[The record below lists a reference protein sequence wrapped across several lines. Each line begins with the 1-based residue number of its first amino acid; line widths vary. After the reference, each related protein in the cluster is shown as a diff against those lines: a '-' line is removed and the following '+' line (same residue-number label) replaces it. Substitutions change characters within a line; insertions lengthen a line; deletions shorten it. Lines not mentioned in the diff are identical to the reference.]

1 MSFESDYHQYIDEV
15 LLKAEEAD
23 ADEDEEEEDKYPEIW
38 FIFDGVGTYLGQV
51 AQNATGNFHAQITKD
66 DSNEYFDEM
75 FTFLRPLGSDGKE
88 LSHSVAII
96 DVDKEEALDAITG
109 AGFIAKKA
117 TDDDHEEIIRELDKL
132 QTIKG
137 GESKRYSRA
146 KEN

>member
-1 MSFESDYHQYIDEV
+1 MSDEL

-23 ADEDEEEEDKYPEIW
+23 EDIDEKEEDEDKDEKEEDEYPEIW
-38 FIFDGVGTYLGQV
+38 FIFDGVGTYLGQI

-66 DSNEYFDEM
+66 ERNEYFEEM

-88 LSHSVAII
+88 LSHSAVIP

-109 AGFIAKKA
+109 AGFVAKKA
-117 TDDDHEEIIRELDKL
+117 TDADHEELLRELDKL

-146 KEN
+146 KK

>member
-1 MSFESDYHQYIDEV
+1 MSDE
-15 LLKAEEAD
+15 LLIKAEEAD
-23 ADEDEEEEDKYPEIW
+23 ADEDEKEEDEYPEIW
-38 FIFDGVGTYLGQV
+38 FIFDGVGTYLWQV
-51 AQNATGNFHAQITKD
+51 AKNATGNFHAQITKD
-66 DSNEYFDEM
+66 ERNEYFDEM

-88 LSHSVAII
+88 LSHSAVII

-117 TDDDHEEIIRELDKL
+117 TDDDHKEIIRELDKL

-146 KEN
+146 KK

>member
-1 MSFESDYHQYIDEV
+1 MSYESDYHQYLDEV

-23 ADEDEEEEDKYPEIW
+23 ADEDEEEEDEYPEIW

-51 AQNATGNFHAQITKD
+51 AKNATGNFHAQITKD
-66 DSNEYFDEM
+66 ERNEYFDEM
-75 FTFLRPLGSDGKE
+75 FTFLRPLGSEGKE
-88 LSHSVAII
+88 LSHSAVVI

-146 KEN
+146 KK

>member
-1 MSFESDYHQYIDEV
+1 MSDEV

-23 ADEDEEEEDKYPEIW
+23 ADEDEKEEDEYPEIW

-51 AQNATGNFHAQITKD
+51 AKNATGNFHVQITKD
-66 DSNEYFDEM
+66 ERNEYFDEM
-75 FTFLRPLGSDGKE
+75 FTFLRPLGSDDKE
-88 LSHSVAII
+88 LSHSAVII

-117 TDDDHEEIIRELDKL
+117 TDDDHKEIIRELDKL

-146 KEN
+146 KK

>member
-1 MSFESDYHQYIDEV
+1 MSDEV

-23 ADEDEEEEDKYPEIW
+23 ADEDEKEEDEYPEIW

-51 AQNATGNFHAQITKD
+51 AKNATGNFHAQITKD
-66 DSNEYFDEM
+66 ERNEYFDEM

-88 LSHSVAII
+88 LSHSAVII

-146 KEN
+146 KK

>member
-1 MSFESDYHQYIDEV
+1 MSDE
-15 LLKAEEAD
+15 LLIKAEEAD
-23 ADEDEEEEDKYPEIW
+23 ADEDEKEEDEYPEIW

-51 AQNATGNFHAQITKD
+51 AKNATGNFHAQITKD
-66 DSNEYFDEM
+66 ERNEYFDEM
-75 FTFLRPLGSDGKE
+75 FTFLRPLGSDDKE
-88 LSHSVAII
+88 LSHSAVII

-146 KEN
+146 KK

>member
-1 MSFESDYHQYIDEV
+1 MADEV

-23 ADEDEEEEDKYPEIW
+23 ADEDEEEEEDEYPEIW

-51 AQNATGNFHAQITKD
+51 AKNATGNFHAQITKD
-66 DSNEYFDEM
+66 ERNEYFDEM

-88 LSHSVAII
+88 LSHSAVII

-117 TDDDHEEIIRELDKL
+117 TDDDHKEIIRELDKL

-146 KEN
+146 KK

>member
-1 MSFESDYHQYIDEV
+1 MSDE
-15 LLKAEEAD
+15 LLIKAEEAD
-23 ADEDEEEEDKYPEIW
+23 ADEDEKEEDEYPEIW

-51 AQNATGNFHAQITKD
+51 AKNATGNFHAQITKD
-66 DSNEYFDEM
+66 ERNEYFDEM
-75 FTFLRPLGSDGKE
+75 FTFLSPLGSDVKE

-117 TDDDHEEIIRELDKL
+117 TDDDHKEIIRELDKL

-146 KEN
+146 KK

>member
-1 MSFESDYHQYIDEV
+1 MSDE
-15 LLKAEEAD
+15 LLIKAEEAD
-23 ADEDEEEEDKYPEIW
+23 ADEDEKEEDKYPEIW

-66 DSNEYFDEM
+66 ERNEYFDEM

-88 LSHSVAII
+88 LSHSAVII

-117 TDDDHEEIIRELDKL
+117 TEDDHKEIIRELDKL

-146 KEN
+146 KT

>member
-38 FIFDGVGTYLGQV
+38 FIFDGVGTNLGQV
-51 AQNATGNFHAQITKD
+51 AKNATGNFHAQITKD
-66 DSNEYFDEM
+66 ERNEYFDEM
-75 FTFLRPLGSDGKE
+75 FTFLSPLGSDVKE

-146 KEN
+146 KK

>member
-1 MSFESDYHQYIDEV
+1 MSDEV

-23 ADEDEEEEDKYPEIW
+23 ADEDEKEEDEYPEIW

-51 AQNATGNFHAQITKD
+51 AKNATGNFHVQITKD
-66 DSNEYFDEM
+66 ERNEYFDEM

-88 LSHSVAII
+88 LSHSAVII

-117 TDDDHEEIIRELDKL
+117 TDDDHKEIIRELDKL

-146 KEN
+146 KK

>member
-1 MSFESDYHQYIDEV
+1 MSDE
-15 LLKAEEAD
+15 LLIKADEAD
-23 ADEDEEEEDKYPEIW
+23 ADEDEKEEDEYAEIW

-51 AQNATGNFHAQITKD
+51 AKNATGNFHVQITKD
-66 DSNEYFDEM
+66 ERNEYFDEM

-88 LSHSVAII
+88 LSHSAVII
-96 DVDKEEALDAITG
+96 DVDKEEALDALTG

-117 TDDDHEEIIRELDKL
+117 TEDDHKEIIRELDKL

-146 KEN
+146 KK

>member
-1 MSFESDYHQYIDEV
+1 MSDE
-15 LLKAEEAD
+15 LLIKAEEAD
-23 ADEDEEEEDKYPEIW
+23 ADEDEKEEDEYPEIW

-51 AQNATGNFHAQITKD
+51 AKNATGNFHAQITKD
-66 DSNEYFDEM
+66 ERNEYFDEM
-75 FTFLRPLGSDGKE
+75 FTFLSPLGSDVKE

-96 DVDKEEALDAITG
+96 DVDKEEALDAITE

-146 KEN
+146 KK

>member
-1 MSFESDYHQYIDEV
+1 MSDE
-15 LLKAEEAD
+15 LLIKAEEAD
-23 ADEDEEEEDKYPEIW
+23 ADEDEKEEDEYPEIW

-51 AQNATGNFHAQITKD
+51 AKNATGNFHAQITKD
-66 DSNEYFDEM
+66 ERNEYFDEM

-88 LSHSVAII
+88 LSHSAVII

-117 TDDDHEEIIRELDKL
+117 TDDDHKEIIRELDKL

-146 KEN
+146 KK

>member
-1 MSFESDYHQYIDEV
+1 MSDE
-15 LLKAEEAD
+15 LLIKAEEAD
-23 ADEDEEEEDKYPEIW
+23 ADEDEKEEDEYPEIW

-51 AQNATGNFHAQITKD
+51 AKNATGNFHAQITKD
-66 DSNEYFDEM
+66 ERNEYFDEM

-88 LSHSVAII
+88 LSHSAVII
-96 DVDKEEALDAITG
+96 DIDKEEALDAITG

-117 TDDDHEEIIRELDKL
+117 TDDDHKEIIRELDKL

-146 KEN
+146 KK

>member
-1 MSFESDYHQYIDEV
+1 MSDEV

-23 ADEDEEEEDKYPEIW
+23 ADEDEEEEDEYPEIW

-51 AQNATGNFHAQITKD
+51 AKNATGNFHAQITKD
-66 DSNEYFDEM
+66 ERNEYFDEM

-88 LSHSVAII
+88 LSHSAVII

-132 QTIKG
+132 QTVKG

-146 KEN
+146 KK

>member
-1 MSFESDYHQYIDEV
+1 MSDEV

-23 ADEDEEEEDKYPEIW
+23 ADEDEKEEDEYPEIW

-51 AQNATGNFHAQITKD
+51 AKNATGNFHAQITKD
-66 DSNEYFDEM
+66 ERNEYFDEM

-88 LSHSVAII
+88 LSHSAVII

-117 TDDDHEEIIRELDKL
+117 TDDDHKEIIRELDKL

-146 KEN
+146 KK